1 MNFNNL
7 LNQVLGSVKQAGEQ
21 ISKSDNMPDTIT
33 KVGGGAAAVG
43 VLSMLL
49 GRGGGSSLAKVGSLA
64 ALGSLAYQAYQN
76 YQKNNGN
83 VSVSDLI
90 EGAFSHKSEQVA
102 EQTSNVI
109 LRTMIAIAA
118 CDGVIDEQ
126 ERQAILSEG
135 GSTPEIQQW
144 IIDEMAQPASVE
156 VIAQQVGNNPPLAS
170 EVYLAARMVCG
181 AELSR
186 KEIVFLS
193 QLAQALN
200 LDDKLVEQLEKQA
213 GF

>member
-7 LNQVLGSVKQAGEQ
+7 LNQVLGSVKQAGQ
-21 ISKSDNMPDTIT
+21 QMSKSGNTTDTIT
-33 KVGGGAAAVG
+33 KVGGGAAAIG

-76 YQKNNGN
+76 YQKENAGAQN
-83 VSVSDLI
+83 SDLSAS
-90 EGAFSHKSEQVA
+90 AFEQTTEHSA

-109 LRTMIAIAA
+109 LRTMIAVAA
-118 CDGVIDEQ
+118 CDGEIDEQ
-126 ERQAILSEG
+126 EKQAIFAESG
-135 GSTPEIQQW
+135 DNPEMQQW
-144 IIDEMAQPASVE
+144 IANEMAQPATAE
-156 VIAQQVGNNPPLAS
+156 VIAQQVGNNPALAA
-170 EVYLAARMVCG
+170 EVYLAARMVC

-186 KEIVFLS
+186 KEIIFLS

>member
-1 MNFNNL
+1 
-7 LNQVLGSVKQAGEQ
+7 
-21 ISKSDNMPDTIT
+21 MPDTIT

-90 EGAFSHKSEQVA
+90 EGAFSHKSEQVS

-135 GSTPEIQQW
+135 GSTPEVQQW
-144 IIDEMAQPASVE
+144 IIDEMEQPASVE
-156 VIAQQVGNNPPLAS
+156 VIAQQVGNNPALAS

>member
-126 ERQAILSEG
+126 ERQAI
-135 GSTPEIQQW
+135 
-144 IIDEMAQPASVE
+144 IDEMAQPASVE
-156 VIAQQVGNNPPLAS
+156 VIAQQVGNNPALAS

>member
-1 MNFNNL
+1 
-7 LNQVLGSVKQAGEQ
+7 
-21 ISKSDNMPDTIT
+21 
-33 KVGGGAAAVG
+33 
-43 VLSMLL
+43 
-49 GRGGGSSLAKVGSLA
+49 
-64 ALGSLAYQAYQN
+64 
-76 YQKNNGN
+76 
-83 VSVSDLI
+83 
-90 EGAFSHKSEQVA
+90 
-102 EQTSNVI
+102 
-109 LRTMIAIAA
+109 MIAIAA

-156 VIAQQVGNNPPLAS
+156 VIAQQVGNNPALAA
-170 EVYLAARMVCG
+170 EVYLAARIVCG

>member
-64 ALGSLAYQAYQN
+64 ALGSLAYQAY
-76 YQKNNGN
+76 NGN

-156 VIAQQVGNNPPLAS
+156 VIAQQVGNNPALAS

>member
-7 LNQVLGSVKQAGEQ
+7 LNQVLGSVKQAGQ
-21 ISKSDNMPDTIT
+21 QMGKSDNTVEKIT
-33 KVGGGAAAVG
+33 KVGGGAAAIG

-76 YQKNNGN
+76 YQKSNGN
-83 VSVSDLI
+83 VQNPDLPAS
-90 EGAFSHKSEQVA
+90 AFEQTTEQSA

-109 LRTMIAIAA
+109 LRTMIAVAA

-126 ERQAILSEG
+126 EKQAIFAESG
-135 GSTPEIQQW
+135 DNPEMQQW
-144 IIDEMAQPASVE
+144 IANEMANPATAE
-156 VIAQQVGNNPPLAS
+156 VIAQQVGNNPALAA
-170 EVYLAARMVCG
+170 EVYLAARMVC